1 MANFEDLRMMDLVQ
15 KFKGKVQEVYDSKKL
30 GGFRTLSGDLQNVY
44 NFYLTANN
52 SFLKQEEYF
61 KSLFSSFNY
70 AAVIINNAIK
80 QGGLQ
85 GDDGELLTECMQVML
100 RSCDLI
106 SSSLQQV

>member
-1 MANFEDLRMMDLVQ
+1 MANFEDLRMVDLVQ
-15 KFKGKVQEVYDSKKL
+15 KFKGKVQEIYESKKL
-30 GGFRTLSGDLQNVY
+30 GGFRALSADLQNVY

-52 SFLKQEEYF
+52 SFLKQEEAF

-85 GDDGELLTECMQVML
+85 GDDGELLAECMQVML

-106 SSSLQQV
+106 CSSLQQQ